1 MLAEKKMVIGQEEI
15 QFLGMSISDGQYRPE
30 PHVTQE
36 LLKFPEESLT
46 KKEIQQFLGT
56 VNYLIDFLPKTAKL
70 TRPLEKMLKKD
81 APPWGPNQT
90 KAIR

>member
-15 QFLGMSISDGQYRPE
+15 QFLRMSIVDGQYKPE
-30 PHVTQE
+30 PYVAQE
-36 LLKFPEESLT
+36 PLKYPEESLT

-56 VNYLIDFLPKTAKL
+56 VNNLRDFLPKIAKL

-81 APPWGPNQT
+81 APAWGLP
-90 KAIR
+90 